1 MEATAPRT
9 TPGGRPRQAPRDSL
23 LPAEESTALWSRIRS
38 RGLTQPRRRQKLPT
52 AAASG
57 PPGDSMGWNE
67 SAEPRSDAESGE
79 EGGEA
84 QAAELSLTLDR
95 LGHGPMGFSVRGGA
109 EHGLGIYVSRV
120 EDGSQAAQQGMCV
133 GDRIVAV
140 NGLSV
145 ESVTLAAAVSV
156 ITSGAGRLRVTVR
169 RVGRVPGFKRSS
181 EKISWVDVAARH
193 LVNGAAPRDRVVH
206 LRLSPEDPCLGLNVR
221 GGSEFGLGIY
231 VSRVD
236 TGGVAERSGI
246 RIGHRI
252 VAANGVNFEGVS
264 HAHAVET
271 LRQHEHVILTIREVG
286 RYPAFQELVEEYSWL
301 NKVNVHVSPPNAAA
315 AATTMGS
322 ALPNGL
328 LPSYQ
333 LSPPPPEQ
341 HSRAFHDDPLA
352 SSDSDALS
360 TRREAYVQ
368 TDLDQHRPDG
378 EPQSSDGE
386 DAVVRLS
393 ETSRDILL
401 VRPRTFSGGTGEAPQ
416 PKSTFSAKTA
426 LLTALSWP
434 RRPARRSQSS
444 RTLTEEETDEKV
456 KKKVKKKLTW
466 VKKQPGTTR
475 SRPVMNLFRGGR
487 ASPLAA
493 VAPRDEGPS
502 AGDGR
507 PPSHAAPR
515 PPYPGTAAPGYPD
528 KDGDLAHAEGSAGA
542 SSPRPRFVIR
552 PSKTMRKSRR
562 ASSRFGSRGLHD
574 AGQQQIEHA
583 RLAEEQV
590 VSQDPIE
597 ESNDYCPV
605 LRATEKGMPRK
616 QLITSVPDYHGGF
629 LLRPMNEEEEK
640 SRLLRVSL
648 ARMKLKPVPKVAS
661 LEDVSVDD
669 FAGASAAS
677 AAPQDGRERGHGLIF
692 LKISKRKQSLGMSIS
707 GGRDIVAQ
715 PAVRIEKIF
724 PGGAAAECHLLKRTR
739 GLPPVLA
746 VCRILFFDAAN
757 PGKSLGSSRD
767 VLHVLL
773 LLLLLLL
780 HLVYDGTMAQEHKP
794 SRKLWSSSQRI
805 LAGHRTED
813 GRCIITRFHVHFCG
827 GL

>member
-9 TPGGRPRQAPRDSL
+9 TTTTPAGRPRQAPRASL

-38 RGLTQPRRRQKLPT
+38 RGLTQPRRRQKPPT

-57 PPGDSMGWNE
+57 PPWDSMGWNE

-84 QAAELSLTLDR
+84 QAAELSLTLNR

-120 EDGSQAAQQGMCV
+120 EDRSQAAQQGMCV

-140 NGLSV
+140 NGVSV
-145 ESVTLAAAVSV
+145 ENVTLAAAVSV
-156 ITSGAGRLRVTVR
+156 ITSGAGLLRVTVR

-206 LRLSPEDPCLGLNVR
+206 LRLSPEDPCLGLNIR

-246 RIGHRI
+246 RIGHQI

-264 HAHAVET
+264 HAVAVET

-301 NKVNVHVSPPNAAA
+301 NKVNVHVSPPSTAAA
-315 AATTMGS
+315 AAAMGS
-322 ALPNGL
+322 SLANGL

-333 LSPPPPEQ
+333 LSPPLAEQ
-341 HSRAFHDDPLA
+341 HSGSFHDDPFA

-360 TRREAYVQ
+360 TRREAFVQ
-368 TDLDQHRPDG
+368 TDLDHHRPDG

-401 VRPRTFSGGTGEAPQ
+401 VRPRTFSGGTEEAPK

-466 VKKQPGTTR
+466 VKKKQPGTTR
-475 SRPVMNLFRGGR
+475 SRPVMSLFRGGR
-487 ASPLAA
+487 ASPAA
-493 VAPRDEGPS
+493 AAAPSDEGPS
-502 AGDGR
+502 VGDER
-507 PPSHAAPR
+507 PPSHSAPR
-515 PPYPGTAAPGYPD
+515 PPYPGTAAPGYPHEG
-528 KDGDLAHAEGSAGA
+528 GDLAHAEGSADA

-562 ASSRFGSRGLHD
+562 ASSRFGSRGFHD

-583 RLAEEQV
+583 RQVEEQV
-590 VSQDPIE
+590 VSQSPIE

-616 QLITSVPDYHGGF
+616 QLITPVPDYHGGF
-629 LLRPMNEEEEK
+629 LLRPMNEEEET
-640 SRLLRVSL
+640 SRLLRASL

-661 LEDVSVDD
+661 LEDVSLGD

-677 AAPQDGRERGHGLIF
+677 AAQQDGRERGHGLVF

-715 PAVRIEKIF
+715 PAVKIEKIF
-724 PGGAAAECHLLKRTR
+724 PGGAAAECHLLQPGVELISADGVSLRSASHCE
-739 GLPPVLA
+739 A
-746 VCRILFFDAAN
+746 VGTIRAAFRN
-757 PGKSLGSSRD
+757 KAREPMALVIRWPGQAAL
-767 VLHVLL
+767 
-773 LLLLLLL
+773 
-780 HLVYDGTMAQEHKP
+780 
-794 SRKLWSSSQRI
+794 
-805 LAGHRTED
+805 
-813 GRCIITRFHVHFCG
+813 
-827 GL
+827 